1 MKSKLSKFTSTG
13 SVFSKGLSWTTIAS
27 EKALLAVIGIATC
40 IASAQYL
47 FGMIIARAITL
58 PDLFMLFIYAE
69 IIGMVGAFYSTN
81 RIPVTL
87 PIIIAITALCRLI
100 IMHSKEMDALVVLG
114 EAGAILILS
123 GAAYVMSMKDKVSL
137 EKLQMMSD
145 QKETKD

>member
-1 MKSKLSKFTSTG
+1 MKSKLSNFTSTE
-13 SVFSKGLSWTTIAS
+13 SVFNKGLSWTTIAS

-40 IASAQYL
+40 IAAAQYL
-47 FGMIIARAITL
+47 FGMLIARVITL

-100 IMHSKEMDALVVLG
+100 IMHSKEMDALLVLG
-114 EAGAILILS
+114 ESGAILILS
-123 GAAYVMSMKDKVSL
+123 GAAYVMSMKDKVSI
-137 EKLQMMSD
+137 EKLQMMND
-145 QKETKD
+145 QEQTRD